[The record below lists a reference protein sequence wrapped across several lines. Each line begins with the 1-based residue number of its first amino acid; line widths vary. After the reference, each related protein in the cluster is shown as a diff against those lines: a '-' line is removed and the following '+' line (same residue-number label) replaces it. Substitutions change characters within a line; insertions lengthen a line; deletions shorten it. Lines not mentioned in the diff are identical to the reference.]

1 MSFKP
6 NPKAQVENKFYEL
19 FGSRLD
25 VEVKGYRPTPLEAKT
40 GGVPKGHFVAE
51 IFCKGQLVARTTAT
65 DWRKAYK
72 LLKGKVEG
80 AYADGYVIPG
90 ELPGG
95 EGEVRA

>member
-51 IFCKGQLVARTTAT
+51 IFCKGQLVGRATAT

-72 LLKGKVEG
+72 LLKAQVEG
-80 AYADGYVIPG
+80 AYADGRVF
-90 ELPGG
+90 EA
-95 EGEVRA
+95 EVRA